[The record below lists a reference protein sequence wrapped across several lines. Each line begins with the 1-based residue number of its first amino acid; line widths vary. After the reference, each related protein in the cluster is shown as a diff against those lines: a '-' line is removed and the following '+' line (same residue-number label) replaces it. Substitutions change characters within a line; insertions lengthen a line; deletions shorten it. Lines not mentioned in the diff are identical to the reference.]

1 MCILLGTYKTWL
13 TLGSSLLLLLVIIII
28 IIITQKRVKKEFQ
41 LNSFSIIYFDVW
53 P

>member
-28 IIITQKRVKKEFQ
+28 IITQKRVKKEFQ